1 MQRWLQWLE
10 ERLGGGPNGRKR
22 ITTFR
27 LLLLVGLVGVLLLLV
42 SSFLSVEQGDLIEKQ
57 SPAASLQ
64 GQGGGQEV
72 FLNSGQTERASS
84 LFENIEYEYE
94 SRLKD
99 LLENLVGVGKVDVM
113 VTVESTEELIVYR
126 DSQESHQVTNEED
139 GSATRH
145 ITQVTRSGQI
155 VLHEVSG
162 GERPIVL
169 KTLRPDIRGV
179 VVIAEGAENVQVKAL
194 LLDAV
199 QKGLG
204 VKPQEVSIL
213 PRKQQ

>member
-22 ITTFR
+22 VTTFR
-27 LLLLVGLVGVLLLLV
+27 LLLLIGLIGMLLLLAN
-42 SSFLSVEQGDLIEKQ
+42 SFLSVEQQ
-57 SPAASLQ
+57 SLLVEQPPAANVR
-64 GQGGGQEV
+64 GQGGEQEV
-72 FLNSGQTERASS
+72 FLSGSESGRASS

-99 LLENLVGVGKVDVM
+99 LLEKLVGVGQVEVM
-113 VTVESTEELIVYR
+113 VTVDSTEELIVYR
-126 DSQESHQVTNEED
+126 DTQESHQVTNEED

-162 GERPIVL
+162 DERPIVL
-169 KTLRPDIRGV
+169 KTIRPDIRGV
-179 VVIAEGAENVQVKAL
+179 VVVAEGAENVQVKAL
-194 LLDAV
+194 LLEAV

-204 VKPQEVSIL
+204 IKPQEVSIL
-213 PRKQQ
+213 PSKRR